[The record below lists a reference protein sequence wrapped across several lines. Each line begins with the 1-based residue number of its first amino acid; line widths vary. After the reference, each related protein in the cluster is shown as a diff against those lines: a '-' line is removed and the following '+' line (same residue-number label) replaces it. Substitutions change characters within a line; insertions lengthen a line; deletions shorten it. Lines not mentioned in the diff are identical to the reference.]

1 MVACDDD
8 TVRVWSLTGEKRS
21 FEDLIRLAGLLVGRQ
36 IDKSGGLTPMAP
48 EELKGTHQLLR
59 AIFPEL
65 LTPGRLAMGL
75 SMNRGSQKPAR
86 FWSAPVLWRFGSTV
100 SPGW

>member
-21 FEDLIRLAGLLVGRQ
+21 LEDLIRLAGLLGGRQ

-59 AIFPEL
+59 AIFPQL
-65 LTPGRLAMGL
+65 LTPGR
-75 SMNRGSQKPAR
+75 R
-86 FWSAPVLWRFGSTV
+86 
-100 SPGW
+100 